1 MGKMKLLLLAALGS
15 VLLIMA
21 IVNMITSA
29 ISSALGVNV
38 GFEIGCLI
46 FVVILIAA
54 AIPWIIFA
62 SKFKNY
68 RDIKK
73 REEYELRK
81 NCPECGKELVLNR
94 FGRYCE
100 RCKKYD

>member
-1 MGKMKLLLLAALGS
+1 MGKMKLFLLAALGAMI
-15 VLLIMA
+15 VIIA
-21 IVNMITSA
+21 IIDLITSTL
-29 ISSALGVNV
+29 SSILGIGVAS
-38 GFEIGCLI
+38 EIGCMIFIILMVLI
-46 FVVILIAA
+46 
-54 AIPWIIFA
+54 AIPWLIFA

-73 REEYELRK
+73 QEEFERRK
-81 NCPECGKELVLNR
+81 NCPQCGKELVLNR